1 LVLYEMHLGTF
12 TPQGTWAAA
21 MEQLPELADLGITA
35 LEIMPIA
42 EMPGKFGWGYDGV
55 NLFAPTR
62 LYGSPDDVRRFVDR
76 AHQLG
81 LMVILDVVYNHLGP
95 DGNYLAQF
103 SDHYFSA
110 KQSEWGAAI
119 NFDGEGSGPVRE
131 YFITNAAY
139 WISEYH
145 FDGLRLDA
153 THQIFDQSQTHVIAE
168 IADAARAAAP
178 HRRIYIVA
186 ENEAQRAQHVR
197 PRAASG
203 YGLDAIWND
212 DFHHSAMVAATG
224 KAECYYMDY
233 RGAPQEFIS
242 AAKYGF
248 LFQGGWYDWQ
258 QQRRGTPALDLLPQ
272 NFVIFL
278 QNHDQLANT
287 LQGLRLHQLTSPG
300 RFRALTALL
309 LLLPS
314 APMLFQGQEFC
325 ASSPFLYF
333 ADHNPELAPLV
344 REGRGKFLQQFRT
357 ISARESQGLLDDP
370 GSPATFE
377 RSKLDLG
384 ERGKNVGAY
393 SLHRDLLHLRR
404 DDATFRDPVRF
415 DGAVLDHEAFVLRYF
430 SAQGDDRLVLVN
442 LGRELYLRPAP
453 EPLLAPVTGGGWS
466 TLWSSDSPVYGGT
479 GTPDE
484 LETADN
490 WIVPGHATV
499 VLCPSDDPSLHH
511 VRISEKN

>member
-1 LVLYEMHLGTF
+1 
-12 TPQGTWAAA
+12 
-21 MEQLPELADLGITA
+21 
-35 LEIMPIA
+35 
-42 EMPGKFGWGYDGV
+42 MPGKFGWGYDGV

-62 LYGSPDDVRRFVDR
+62 LYGSPDDVRRFIDR
-76 AHQLG
+76 AHELG

-95 DGNYLAQF
+95 DGNYLSQF
-103 SDHYFSA
+103 SDHYFST

-119 NFDGEGSGPVRE
+119 NFDGDGSGPVRE
-131 YFITNAAY
+131 FFITNAAY
-139 WISEYH
+139 WISEFH

-153 THQIFDQSQTHVIAE
+153 THQIFDQSPTHVLAE
-168 IADAARAAAP
+168 IAAAARAAAP

-186 ENEAQRAQHVR
+186 ENEAQRAVHVR
-197 PRAASG
+197 PREAGG

-258 QQRRGTPALDLLPQ
+258 QQRRGTPALDLSPT

-314 APMLFQGQEFC
+314 TPLLFQGQEFC

-344 REGRGKFLQQFRT
+344 REGRGKFLGQFRT
-357 ISARESQGLLDDP
+357 ISARETQGLLDDP
-370 GSPATFE
+370 GSPGTYE
-377 RSKLDLG
+377 CSKLDLS
-384 ERGKNVGAY
+384 ERDKNIEAY
-393 SLHRDLLHLRR
+393 CLHRDLLRLRR
-404 DDATFRDPVRF
+404 EEPVFCEPARF
-415 DGAVLDHEAFVLRYF
+415 DGAVLGEEAFVLRYF
-430 SAQGDDRLVLVN
+430 SAEGDDRLLLVN

-453 EPLLAPVTGGGWS
+453 EPLLAPVMGAGWS
-466 TLWSSDSPVYGGT
+466 TVWSSDSPIYGGI

-490 WIVPGHATV
+490 WIIPGHAAV
-499 VLCPSDDPSLHH
+499 VLRPSDDSSLHH
-511 VRISEKN
+511 VRISEKH